1 MDIEFRAWPKITRLN
16 RPMIVT
22 EKIDGTNAAVIVVAA
37 GNGQRPPIGTPVTGE
52 RDSAGEYWSPVGD
65 FLPGVLVETSTG
77 LYVVAA
83 QSRKK
88 IIQPGKQDN
97 AGFAGWVR
105 EHAQELAEGLGEG
118 YHYGEWWGKGIQR
131 GYGLDEK
138 RFSLFNV
145 TRWSE
150 GLCPDC
156 CHVVPVLGEGV
167 FDTDEI
173 NYTAKSLLHDGSVA
187 APGYDRPEGVVA
199 FHVPS
204 GMSFKVLCENDELP
218 KGVVENG

>member
-1 MDIEFRAWPKITRLN
+1 MTYIEFREWPKITRLN

-22 EKIDGTNAAVIVVAA
+22 EKIDGTNAAVIVHPLFADERRAA
-37 GNGQRPPIGTPVTGE
+37 GSIV
-52 RDSAGEYWSPVGD
+52 VGRGGSKGGMEGIVVHA
-65 FLPGVLVETSTG
+65 FGNENNQYLVG
-77 LYVVAA
+77 A

-88 IIQPGKQDN
+88 LISPGKQDN

-131 GYGLDEK
+131 GYGLDHK

-145 TRWSE
+145 TRWRDERPS
-150 GLCPDC
+150 C
-156 CHVVPVLGEGV
+156 CHVVPTLYEGI

-173 NYTAKSLLHDGSVA
+173 NFQTSALLDDGSHA
-187 APGYDRPEGVVA
+187 APGWNRPEGVVA

-204 GMSFKVLCENDELP
+204 GRSYKVLCENDELP
-218 KGVVENG
+218 KGVVEGSR